1 MIWSEG
7 SIKLYKLKC
16 ERREQ
21 YGLKNYSFKMQKLGH
36 MYTKSK
42 SINKADYI
50 ICGAQCKIKMFPQR
64 NKKGTKI

>member
-1 MIWSEG
+1 
-7 SIKLYKLKC
+7 
-16 ERREQ
+16 
-21 YGLKNYSFKMQKLGH
+21 